1 MGRIALS
8 FSITARDGAA
18 RAGVIHTPHGD
29 ILTPAYAVVGTRAA
43 VKALSPADLAAAGAG
58 LVLAN
63 TYHLYLR
70 PGPEVVG
77 GLGGLHRFMGWPG
90 PIMTDSG
97 GFQVFSLGFG
107 REHGVGKIASIFPDE
122 GPAQAQPRFP
132 EKKLATVDDDGVTFV
147 SHLDGSRHRLT
158 PEISIAVQQALGAD
172 IIVAFDEC
180 TSPLHDHGYTAAALE
195 RTHRWA
201 VRCLEARTSA
211 QALYGVVQGGAYR
224 DLRERS
230 AAFLARLP
238 FDGFAVGGS
247 LGRSREDM
255 LSVLE
260 WTIPLLAPGRPRHL
274 LGVGEVEDVFD
285 GVARGIDT
293 FDCVIPTRLARN
305 GALLVGPAAG
315 GTRQNRFRLN
325 IRNARHARDPGP
337 VDPSCRCYTCAR
349 FSRAYLRHLL
359 TAGEP
364 LALRLASIHNVTFI
378 MDLMSRIRDAI
389 RAEALAE
396 LRQAYLG

>member
-1 MGRIALS
+1 MIE
-8 FSITARDGAA
+8 FSIEAGDGAA
-18 RAGVIHTPHGD
+18 RAGVIRTPHGD
-29 ILTPAYAVVGTRAA
+29 LPTPAYAVVGTQAA
-43 VKALSPADLAAAGAG
+43 VKSLSPADLAEAGAG

-70 PGPEVVG
+70 PGPETVRE
-77 GLGGLHRFMGWPG
+77 LGGLHSFMGWPG

-107 REHGVGKIASIFPDE
+107 LEHGVGKIASIFPAG
-122 GPAQAQPRFP
+122 GPAQAPAPSPGGGGGR
-132 EKKLATVDDDGVTFV
+132 KLATVDDDGVTFV

-158 PEISIAVQQALGAD
+158 PETSIAIQQALGAD

-180 TSPLHDHGYTAAALE
+180 TSPFHDHAYTAAALE

-201 VRCLEARTSA
+201 GRCLEARASS

-230 AAFLARLP
+230 TAFLAGLP
-238 FDGFAVGGS
+238 FDGYAVGGS
-247 LGRSREDM
+247 LGRSRDDM
-255 LSVLE
+255 LAVLD
-260 WTIPLLAPGRPRHL
+260 WTVPGLPARRPRHL
-274 LGVGEVEDVFD
+274 LGMGEVEDVFD
-285 GVARGIDT
+285 GVGRGIDT

-315 GTRQNRFRLN
+315 GTRENRFRLN

-337 VDPSCRCYTCAR
+337 VDPSCRCYTCTH
-349 FSRAYLRHLL
+349 FSRAYLRHLFA
-359 TAGEP
+359 AGEL
-364 LALRLASIHNVTFI
+364 LAFRLASTHNVTFV
-378 MDLMSRIRDAI
+378 MDLMRRIREAI
-389 RAEALAE
+389 RAGALAE
-396 LRQAYLG
+396 LRRAYL